1 MVQDNGTKNVYSICK
16 SDYPLCKNVPYEKKS
31 PENSRYFTKTHRIS
45 ITIQKLLFLFDL
57 RMPLGTTLSSKS
69 KSTLI

>member
-1 MVQDNGTKNVYSICK
+1 MVQENGTKNVCSICK

-57 RMPLGTTLSSKS
+57 KMPLGTTLSF
-69 KSTLI
+69 KSTPTLI